1 MDCDDTLETES
12 VSMSLNSKNEMRSR
26 SCAWERF
33 VYHLLNICIQA
44 WTVELPDANRLFV
57 A

>member
-1 MDCDDTLETES
+1 LETES